1 MALKDYY
8 QILGVDRNASK
19 EEIKKAYRR
28 LAKEWHPDVNPD
40 PKAEEKFKEIN
51 EVPKNPSGK
60 LKKLLTELAKELKEE
75 GVEKPPTLLDNLKKL
90 LP

>member
-28 LAKEWHPDVNPD
+28 KMSTFGIHRLGWLMVR
-40 PKAEEKFKEIN
+40 
-51 EVPKNPSGK
+51 
-60 LKKLLTELAKELKEE
+60 T
-75 GVEKPPTLLDNLKKL
+75 
-90 LP
+90 